1 MTTTATSPTVDLKRE
16 VLETAQAMLH
26 SGLVEGTAGNV
37 SARLP
42 DGNIVMTPSSVA
54 YDTMTVDDLVVIDPD
69 GNVVEGTRAPTT
81 EKALHLACYRRYE
94 EVGAV
99 IHTHAQYASMF
110 ALVHEPIPAVIEE
123 FVVYVGGDVP
133 IADYKLTGS
142 DELGEEIASRLDKT
156 SAVLMANHGMVAIG
170 SSLRKALH
178 VTELV
183 DRSAKIIWG
192 ARVMGTIAAASREDL
207 DRLPQ
212 RLRVHAFEQDVVSL
226 NSVVSA
232 S

>member
-1 MTTTATSPTVDLKRE
+1 MTTTDISPTVDLKRE

-54 YDTMTVDDLVVIDPD
+54 YDTMTVDDLVVIDAE

-133 IADYKLTGS
+133 IADYQLTGS
-142 DELGEEIASRLDKT
+142 DELGEEIAGRLDKT
-156 SAVLMANHGMVAIG
+156 SAVLIANHGMVAIG
-170 SSLRKALH
+170 SNLHKALH

-192 ARVMGTIAAASREDL
+192 ARVIGTIVP
-207 DRLPQ
+207 LPDKTSSDF
-212 RLRVHAFEQDVVSL
+212 RNVYEFMRS
-226 NSVVSA
+226 NKMW
-232 S
+232 

>member
-1 MTTTATSPTVDLKRE
+1 MTTTLPGPLTSPTIDLERE

-54 YDTMTVDDLVVIDPD
+54 YDTMTLDDLVVIDPD

-133 IADYKLTGS
+133 IADYQLTGS

-170 SSLRKALH
+170 STLQKALH

-192 ARVMGTIAAASREDL
+192 ARVMGTIKP
-207 DRLPQ
+207 LPEKTSSDFHNVYEFM
-212 RLRVHAFEQDVVSL
+212 RS
-226 NSVVSA
+226 NKM
-232 S
+232 

>member
-1 MTTTATSPTVDLKRE
+1 MTTTTVNPTLELKRE
-16 VLETAQAMLH
+16 VLETAQSMLR

-37 SARLP
+37 SARLL

-69 GNVVEGTRAPTT
+69 GAVVEGTRPPTT

-110 ALVHEPIPAVIEE
+110 ALIHEPIPAVIEE
-123 FVVYVGGDVP
+123 FIVYVGGDVP

-142 DELGEEIASRLDKT
+142 DELGEEISARLAKV
-156 SAVLMANHGMVAIG
+156 SAVLIANHGMVAIG
-170 SSLRKALH
+170 SSLHKALH
-178 VTELV
+178 VTQLV

-192 ARVMGTIAAASREDL
+192 ARAIGAVVP
-207 DRLPQ
+207 LPDKTSTDF
-212 RLRVHAFEQDVVSL
+212 RNVYEFMRS
-226 NSVVSA
+226 NKMW
-232 S
+232 

>member
-1 MTTTATSPTVDLKRE
+1 MTTTVTDPAIDLKHD
-16 VLETAQAMLH
+16 VLETARAMLH

-37 SARLP
+37 SARLL

-54 YDTMTVDDLVVIDPD
+54 YDTMTLEDLVVIDPQ
-69 GNVVEGTRAPTT
+69 GNLIEGTRPATT

-99 IHTHAQYASMF
+99 IHTHAQHASMF
-110 ALVHEPIPAVIEE
+110 ALIHEPIPAVIEE

-142 DELGEEIASRLDKT
+142 DELGEEISRRLDKV
-156 SAVLMANHGMVAIG
+156 SAVLIANHGMVAIG
-170 SSLRKALH
+170 SSLQKALH
-178 VTELV
+178 VTALV

-192 ARVMGTIAAASREDL
+192 ARVMGAVVP
-207 DRLPQ
+207 LPDKTSNDF
-212 RLRVHAFEQDVVSL
+212 RNVYEFMRS
-226 NSVVSA
+226 NKMW
-232 S
+232 

>member
-1 MTTTATSPTVDLKRE
+1 MTITATTTDPTIDLKHA

-54 YDTMTVDDLVVIDPD
+54 YDTMTVDDLVVIDPK
-69 GNVVEGTRAPTT
+69 GTVVEGTRAPTT

-99 IHTHAQYASMF
+99 IHTHAQHASMF

-123 FVVYVGGDVP
+123 FIVYVGGDVP
-133 IADYKLTGS
+133 IADYELTGS

-170 SSLRKALH
+170 SNLHKALH

-192 ARVMGTIAAASREDL
+192 ARVMGTVQP
-207 DRLPQ
+207 LPDKTSNDF
-212 RLRVHAFEQDVVSL
+212 RNVYEFMRS
-226 NSVVSA
+226 SKMW
-232 S
+232 

>member
-1 MTTTATSPTVDLKRE
+1 MTATDISPTVDLKRE

-42 DGNIVMTPSSVA
+42 DGNVVMTPSSVA
-54 YDTMTVDDLVVIDPD
+54 YDTMTVDDLVVIDSD

-133 IADYKLTGS
+133 IADYQLTGS
-142 DELGEEIASRLDKT
+142 DELGEEIASHLDKT

-170 SSLRKALH
+170 SNLDKALH
-178 VTELV
+178 VTQLV

-192 ARVMGTIAAASREDL
+192 ARVMGTIVP
-207 DRLPQ
+207 LPDKTSSDF
-212 RLRVHAFEQDVVSL
+212 RNVYEFMRS
-226 NSVVSA
+226 NKMW
-232 S
+232 